1 MRSLPNIVMSGCE
14 TGPQRHETHLDMNL
28 MNSNT
33 HPPTRCVPRA
43 SVVPLLISFLALC
56 TLANAAHPVVERFDA
71 YDPAALLNVTNGTF
85 EKAMLDGKP
94 VLRWRINTG
103 QTSELSLRPEHPVF
117 DHLRY
122 FDHMQF
128 EFRIASGEI
137 DGLGVRAL
145 GIVSGARQHKVQ
157 EWNMAMR
164 TTPAKV
170 WHSRDAD
177 FTRPNWFPWDNPD
190 GEGRQGY
197 LMFSAVANAPDT
209 VIELRDVR
217 LLSSALLVKPFY
229 ELPITWPVKTV
240 NADGGITYRMT
251 VQVLNISGKPADI
264 TARVTSAHQ
273 RFKIELEKPVIA
285 VKTSIVAD
293 FTIAATMSR
302 ADIAAS
308 PELYAEPLRLAF
320 TASSVP
326 DAEATFET
334 TLVRP
339 LSAGL
344 HRQVVLKEDELKTI
358 REKIA
363 AGDKEFTKLI
373 EHDRIIKAADEF
385 MDKELRQIPP
395 GHQWP
400 GTNPGTDWAVGKMM
414 PEIVNKKTGETQT
427 GTILAGLVWKRYLTY
442 PGYATENLGLAY
454 LMTQDERYARKA
466 VELFRLYAQQYG
478 ELKWNG
484 AFELPWLA
492 GASIGSS
499 SRMSS
504 GSPYGTNIFMKN
516 HVRLLSMIA
525 DSTSWSAEDRALIYS
540 SFITAYAAELMKFN
554 GGINNM
560 TDITNHNLLLLG
572 VVFDDALM
580 VHRATAA
587 DAGLLARVADIDHDG
602 FSSEGRPIGYQFAGM
617 TEYLPSLVYLDN
629 AGLKLPFDK
638 NKLLAAMRMPYQR
651 ATLTG
656 WAPNCGDCARGY
668 QAGVQ
673 PLAAYLVSMFPD
685 EQWLLDICG
694 KGNLSSNVRRY
705 LAQVKPDP
713 KAWTKLLETKP
724 KLFPEAGFVILRSGT
739 TAEDQVMVTLDY
751 GRAFFHNGANRNQLT
766 LAAFGALLAHD
777 PGSLYNVG
785 RDGMTRTEDK
795 QLDSFSLNHT
805 IGYNVIIADAQDQ
818 TRASGRL
825 LAWSP
830 EPEMQVAVSRVDGVF
845 PGVNHTRG
853 VALTEGVVV
862 VIDRM
867 DSDAEHAYDFAY
879 HNLGKLKPG
888 DGWTASPTDHPLGT
902 TANYENIKELKK
914 LSGSGAIRLSWDVTE
929 QHPAASPV
937 RTSGAALELWQLP
950 IAGGEVFTGVTGL
963 NNPNTKTYPDTA
975 PSLFHRVR
983 GRSVEFCTVLDPRK
997 GQSHVKAVQTGAGGG
1012 IAVELQN
1019 GKRVNFTLD
1028 DWIKRYAVKK

>member
-1 MRSLPNIVMSGCE
+1 MTS
-14 TGPQRHETHLDMNL
+14 NL
-28 MNSNT
+28 
-33 HPPTRCVPRA
+33 CVPHV
-43 SVVPLLISFLALC
+43 SVVQWFISFFLLCALAH
-56 TLANAAHPVVERFDA
+56 AAHPVVERFEA
-71 YDPAALLNVTNGTF
+71 YDPAALLHVTNGTL
-85 EKAMLDGKP
+85 ETSTVDGQP
-94 VLRWRINTG
+94 VLRWRIHAG

-122 FDHMQF
+122 FDHLQF

-137 DGLGVRAL
+137 DGLSVRGL
-145 GIVSGARQHKVQ
+145 GIVSGARQHKVH
-157 EWNMAMR
+157 EWNMAIR
-164 TTPAKV
+164 TTPAMV
-170 WHSRDAD
+170 WYARDAD

-197 LMFSAVANAPDT
+197 LMFSAIANTPDT
-209 VIELRDVR
+209 VIELRHVR

-229 ELPITWPVKTV
+229 EFPVTWPLKTV
-240 NADGGITYRMT
+240 NADGGITYRLT

-264 TARVTSAHQ
+264 AARVTSAHQ
-273 RFKIELEKPVIA
+273 RFKIALEQPVIA
-285 VKTSIVAD
+285 VKNSLAAE
-293 FTIAATMSR
+293 FTIAATLSQ

-326 DAEATFET
+326 EAEATFET

-344 HRQVVLKEDELKTI
+344 RRQVVLQEADLQTI

-363 AGDKEFTKLI
+363 AGDKAFAKLI
-373 EHDRIIKAADEF
+373 EYDRIIKAADEF
-385 MDKELRQIPP
+385 LDKDLRQIPP

-400 GTNPGTDWAVGKMM
+400 GSNPGNDWAVGRIM

-492 GASIGSS
+492 GASVGSS
-499 SRMSS
+499 SRMAS

-516 HVRLLSMIA
+516 HARLLSMIA
-525 DSTSWSAEDRALIYS
+525 DSPSWPAADRAQIYT
-540 SFITAYAAELMKFN
+540 SFITAYAAELMKFS

-572 VVFDDALM
+572 LVFDDALM

-587 DAGLLARVADIDHDG
+587 DAGLLARVADIDQDG

-617 TEYLPSLVYLDN
+617 AEYLPSLVYLDN

-638 NKLLAAMRMPYQR
+638 SKLLAAMRMPYRR

-673 PLAAYLVSMFPD
+673 PLAAHLVGMFPD
-685 EQWLLDICG
+685 ELWLLDISG
-694 KGNLSSNVRRY
+694 KGNLSSNVRGY
-705 LAQVKPDP
+705 LAGVKPDP
-713 KAWTKLLETKP
+713 KAWTRLLETQP
-724 KLFPEAGFVILRSGT
+724 SLFPAAGFVILRTGT
-739 TAEDQVMVTLDY
+739 SAEEQVMVTLDY

-777 PGSLYNVG
+777 PGSIYNLG
-785 RDGMTRTEDK
+785 SGGMTRNQDK
-795 QLDSFSLNHT
+795 QLDSFALNHT
-805 IGYNVIIADAQDQ
+805 IGFNVVIADAQDQ

-830 EPEMQVAVSRVDGVF
+830 GPELQVAVSRMDGVF

-867 DSDAEHAYDFAY
+867 ESDAEHTYDFAY
-879 HNLGKLKPG
+879 HNLGKLQLG
-888 DGWTASPTDHPLGT
+888 GGWTASPAGQPLGA

-914 LSGSGAIRLSWDVTE
+914 LSGSGPIRLSWDVTE

-937 RTSGAALELWQLP
+937 RASGAALDLWQLP
-950 IAGGEVFTGVTGL
+950 VTGGEVFTGITGI
-963 NNPNTKTYPDTA
+963 NNPNTKTYPDQA
-975 PSLFHRVR
+975 PSLFHRAR
-983 GRSVEFCTVLDPRK
+983 GQSVEFCTVLDPHK
-997 GQSHVKAVQTGAGGG
+997 GQPHVRAVRAGRSGG
-1012 IAVELQN
+1012 ITLELPGGRQ
-1019 GKRVNFTLD
+1019 VSFTLEEM
-1028 DWIKRYAVKK
+1028 IKLDRRDTRATEN